1 MVFMF
6 LGQKINKNQK
16 VFILFFKN
24 YSKYQLLF
32 LEKRYKITENV
43 KELLN
48 NIKKN
53 NILSRIIL

>member
-1 MVFMF
+1 
-6 LGQKINKNQK
+6 
-16 VFILFFKN
+16 
-24 YSKYQLLF
+24 LLF
-32 LEKRYKITENV
+32 LEKRYKITENA